1 MFEIHISLDQQWFS
15 CNVYIG
21 TTSAQIID
29 LLRTNNLVP
38 KFVHGY
44 CLKFNG
50 HVLSPDL
57 PISYYGIGPQAIL
70 EVVSV
75 TQPGFGGGGRETLL
89 QNLLQ
94 AFAKLKKL

>member
-1 MFEIHISLDQQWFS
+1 MFTIFLKVGLQSFS
-15 CNVYIG
+15 M
-21 TTSAQIID
+21 Q
-29 LLRTNNLVP
+29 
-38 KFVHGY
+38 VHGSHSAMQLLETLRQNRVLSRFQQSFHLAY
-44 CLKFNG
+44 NG
-50 HVLSPDL
+50 EVLSPDL
-57 PISYYGIGPQAIL
+57 PISHYGIGPQAIL